1 MVRVSRSIVAGVL
14 QRETFTGRRR
24 LRAQRRDRCIG
35 VGTGRPE
42 RHAFL
47 CSFQRG
53 SLCSGRKDGRVYS
66 AYAQRFSPESHDLCR
81 QRRAL
86 RSQFDWHPGAR
97 DQRTGR
103 GYRRSSSCGRG
114 ARRCRR
120 SSSFNSGLEQPATQR
135 TGFVVRHV
143 RGQWF
148 CGASAGVSLN
158 MNVRIAA
165 AAYAVP
171 ADEEAVAAV
180 LERERDR
187 VEATLAPLSP
197 KARQKAAEGLG
208 LSRVRICGSKQ
219 PYDLVLEAVSTA
231 MTEAGIV
238 AQDIN
243 LILDYSTFPGENSQ
257 YLSFAHKL
265 SDDLGAETSLN
276 LSFKSGGCAGLHL
289 AIKTA
294 LGWMSMDE
302 SIQTALLVTGDTAPA
317 GSRSLLPV
325 TVQGDAAS
333 AVILR
338 RQGTEGP
345 LLLGAEAM
353 TLGHLHNAIAL
364 VKTNGHLEIKVDAA
378 CMENEVMPI
387 YYLNLFWLVEK
398 ALAASSLRLK
408 DIDHF
413 IYSNISERDREGFRR
428 MVGLPEGR
436 LPATPMAEYGH
447 TFASDLVINYVHLR
461 REGRIHPGEL
471 LLFASAGIGFTWG
484 VTLARA

>member
-1 MVRVSRSIVAGVL
+1 
-14 QRETFTGRRR
+14 
-24 LRAQRRDRCIG
+24 
-35 VGTGRPE
+35 
-42 RHAFL
+42 
-47 CSFQRG
+47 
-53 SLCSGRKDGRVYS
+53 
-66 AYAQRFSPESHDLCR
+66 
-81 QRRAL
+81 
-86 RSQFDWHPGAR
+86 
-97 DQRTGR
+97 
-103 GYRRSSSCGRG
+103 
-114 ARRCRR
+114 
-120 SSSFNSGLEQPATQR
+120 
-135 TGFVVRHV
+135 
-143 RGQWF
+143 
-148 CGASAGVSLN
+148 

-171 ADEEAVAAV
+171 DDVEAVAAV

-208 LSRVRICGSKQ
+208 LSRVRVCAGKQ
-219 PYDLVLEAVSTA
+219 PYDLVLEAASTA
-231 MTEAGIV
+231 MSEAGV
-238 AQDIN
+238 TGRDIN

-265 SDDLGAETSLN
+265 SDELGAETSLN

-289 AIKTA
+289 AVKTA
-294 LGWMSMDE
+294 LGWMSTDE

-338 RQGTEGP
+338 REGTEGP
-345 LLLGAEAM
+345 LLLSVEAM
-353 TLGHLHNAIAL
+353 TLGHLHNAIAV

-408 DIDHF
+408 DIEHF
-413 IYSNISERDREGFRR
+413 IYSNISQRDREGFRK
-428 MVGLPEGR
+428 MVGLPEGG
-436 LPATPMAEYGH
+436 LPTTPMAEYGH
-447 TFASDLVINYVHLR
+447 TFASDLVINYVHMR
-461 REGRIHPGEL
+461 RESTIRPGQL